1 VNPAETLLVR
11 TIVWTAAGAAAG
23 FPALVIPQP
32 EDPRATVVI
41 HLALLAAF
49 LLALT
54 FHLAS
59 VTDRAWFTRT
69 RLGPVG
75 RRAASWVV
83 AGAAVTACAAT
94 VAAATAVGVRYDASM
109 QYLVV
114 LGADAIALPSSLAVL
129 GARRR
134 FGGGV
139 AAGVGTVLAA
149 AVVWSLWRYLDVVGV
164 GPGDGWVVDGARFG
178 TIVLP
183 VIAGAVAVGLALFSL
198 GARDRATRSTPR
210 GDA

>member
-11 TIVWTAAGAAAG
+11 TIVWTATGAAAG

-41 HLALLAAF
+41 HLGLLAAF

-54 FHLAS
+54 FHLAE
-59 VTDRAWFTRT
+59 VADRAWFTET

-75 RRAASWVV
+75 RRAAAWVV
-83 AGAAVTACAAT
+83 AAFAVTACGAT
-94 VAAATAVGVRYDASM
+94 VAAATSVGVRYDASM

-114 LGADAIALPSSLAVL
+114 LGADAIALPSSLAIL

-134 FGGGV
+134 FGGG
-139 AAGVGTVLAA
+139 AAAAIGVVIAA
-149 AVVWSLWRYLDVVGV
+149 AVVWSLWRYLDLVGV
-164 GPGDGWVVDGARFG
+164 GPGDGWLVDGSRFG

-183 VIAGAVAVGLALFSL
+183 VIAGAVVVGLVLFSA
-198 GARDRATRSTPR
+198 GARDRATRSTHR

>member
-1 VNPAETLLVR
+1 
-11 TIVWTAAGAAAG
+11 VWTASGAAVG
-23 FPALVIPQP
+23 FPALVVPQP

-54 FHLAS
+54 FHLAA
-59 VTDRAWFTRT
+59 VTDRAWFAGT

-75 RRAASWVV
+75 RRAAAGVV
-83 AGAAVTACAAT
+83 AVAAITACAAT

-109 QYLVV
+109 QYLLV
-114 LGADAIALPSSLAVL
+114 LGADVIALPSSLAIL

-139 AAGVGTVLAA
+139 AAAIGAALAGV
-149 AVVWSLWRYLDVVGV
+149 VVWAFWRYLDVVGV
-164 GPGDGWVVDGARFG
+164 GPNGGWVVDGSRFG

-183 VIAGAVAVGLALFSL
+183 VVAGALAVGLALFSL
-198 GARDRATRSTPR
+198 GARDRASGPMPR
-210 GDA
+210 GGA